1 MAEAGTEMERVAP
14 TAEVTAAQM
23 AVAAQTAVFT
33 AAEAGTAMARVT
45 PTDEVTVAQ
54 TAAALAD

>member
-1 MAEAGTEMERVAP
+1 MAP
-14 TAEVTAAQM
+14 TAEVTVAQM
-23 AVAAQTAVFT
+23 AVFT